1 MERPDLY
8 EIIEYAKEKGLRVVM
23 ATCGYLLDDDSIT
36 KLKKAGVSAL
46 SFSIDGANCR
56 NPRPFPRYYRG
67 LRYGDVKPLKW
78 PAMRRC
84 LSR

>member
-23 ATCGYLLDDDSIT
+23 ATCGYFLDDDSIA

-46 SFSIDGANCR
+46 SFSIDGANAETHDHFR
-56 NPRPFPRYYRG
+56 DTTGAF
-67 LRYGDVKPLKW
+67 DTVIK
-78 PAMRRC
+78 AA
-84 LSR
+84 